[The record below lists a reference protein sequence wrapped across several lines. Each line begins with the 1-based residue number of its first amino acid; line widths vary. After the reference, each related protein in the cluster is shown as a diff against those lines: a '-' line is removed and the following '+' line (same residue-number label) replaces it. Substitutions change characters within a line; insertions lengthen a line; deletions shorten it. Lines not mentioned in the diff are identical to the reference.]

1 MLYSS
6 LRYCTLGPSHLDE
19 VLALEAEVL
28 SELERPDLLRRNTVD
43 MWRACLLPPHTAL
56 GVRVGE
62 KLVALAVL
70 YLPQP
75 CDEEDL
81 ATKLLDVETEEI
93 KSANYKICMVLPNYR
108 GHGLQRLLG
117 ERLEKIAFH
126 QGVTLLCSTVS
137 PHNGA
142 SITSLLRLGYLYN
155 RTLTKYDFE
164 RNLYYKIISTGDSA
178 NE

>member
-1 MLYSS
+1 M
-6 LRYCTLGPSHLDE
+6 
-19 VLALEAEVL
+19 
-28 SELERPDLLRRNTVD
+28 
-43 MWRACLLPPHTAL
+43 
-56 GVRVGE
+56 
-62 KLVALAVL
+62 ALAVL

-81 ATKLLDVETEEI
+81 ATKLLGVETEEI

-142 SITSLLRLGYLYN
+142 SITSLLRLGYRYN
-155 RTLTKYDFE
+155 RTLTKYGFE
-164 RNLYYKIISTGDSA
+164 RNLYYKSISTGDSA